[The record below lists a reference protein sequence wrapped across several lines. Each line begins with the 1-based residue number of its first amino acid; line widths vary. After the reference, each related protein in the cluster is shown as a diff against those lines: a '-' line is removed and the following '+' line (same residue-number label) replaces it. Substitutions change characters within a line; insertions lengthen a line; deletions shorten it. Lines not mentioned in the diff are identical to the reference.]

1 VRFIEYRSG
10 DRIDSLTFTTDMGL
24 KSPYFGGGGG
34 NYHLETIPDD
44 YRIVG
49 LFGRANYYLD
59 QLGFWLAKT
68 IYPPYG

>member
-1 VRFIEYRSG
+1 
-10 DRIDSLTFTTDMGL
+10 MGL

-34 NYHLETIPDD
+34 VYHLETIPDD

-49 LFGRANYYLD
+49 LFGRANTSLD